1 MYTNNIKILSNI
13 ANKYMIKRI
22 YDNLKKYLKANQ
34 ALIIYG
40 PRRVGK
46 TTLLKNYLKGTK
58 YKYKLDNGDDIKL
71 QNILKSQDFKKI
83 LAYAEGYELIA
94 IDEAQQIPNIGMALK
109 ILVDNIKG
117 IRIIATG
124 SSSFDLS
131 QQIGEPLTGRKTTII
146 LYPLSQKELL
156 SKFNQHELKERLED
170 FLIFGSYPN
179 IVLAKNEQERIDFLE
194 ELVNSYLLKD
204 ILILDK
210 VKSSTIL
217 LNLLK
222 LISFQVGNLVSL
234 NELANTL
241 KIDVK
246 TVDRYLNL
254 LEKSFII
261 FRLGGFSRNLRNEIN
276 TKAKYYFL
284 DNGIRNAV
292 ISQYGSLNNRNDV
305 GQLFENFI
313 MSERI
318 KKCAYDKIYGSRYF
332 WRNYQGKEIDL
343 IEEREA
349 KLLAYEIKWTKA
361 NSVAPIAFNESYKNS
376 EYQVVNKNN
385 YLDFIL

>member
-1 MYTNNIKILSNI
+1 
-13 ANKYMIKRI
+13 MIKRV
-22 YDNLKKYLKANQ
+22 YDALDKYIKANK

-46 TTLLKNYLKGTK
+46 TTLLNNYLKK
-58 YKYKLDNGDDIKL
+58 IKLKYKLDNGDNIKL
-71 QNILKSQDFKKI
+71 QNILKSQDFKEI
-83 LAYAEGYELIA
+83 LSYAEGYELIA

-109 ILVDNIKG
+109 ILVDNVKN
-117 IRIIATG
+117 IRVIATG

-131 QQIGEPLTGRKTTII
+131 QHIGEPLTGRKTTII

-156 SKFNQHELKERLED
+156 LEFNKHELKEKLEE
-170 FLIFGSYPN
+170 FLIFGSYPDS
-179 IVLAKNEQERIDFLE
+179 VLAQDSTGKIDFLE
-194 ELVNSYLLKD
+194 ELVGSYLLKD
-204 ILILDK
+204 ILSLDK
-210 VKSSTIL
+210 VKSSGLL

-246 TVDRYLNL
+246 TVDRYLDL

-261 FRLGGFSRNLRNEIN
+261 VRLGGFSRNLRNEISS
-276 TKAKYYFL
+276 KAKYYFL
-284 DNGIRNAV
+284 DNGVRNAV
-292 ISQYGSLNNRNDV
+292 ISQYGSLNDRNDV

-313 MSERI
+313 VSERI

-332 WRNYQGKEIDL
+332 WRNYEGKEIDL
-343 IEEREA
+343 LEERDG
-349 KLLAYEIKWTKA
+349 KLLAYEIKWTK
-361 NSVAPIAFNESYKNS
+361 KNS
-376 EYQVVNKNN
+376 IAPKNFVENYSNSKYSLINKNN
-385 YLDFIL
+385 YLDFVL

>member
-1 MYTNNIKILSNI
+1 
-13 ANKYMIKRI
+13 MIKRL
-22 YDNLKKYLKANQ
+22 YDNLDKYVKANK

-46 TTLLKNYLKGTK
+46 TTLLNSYLKNTK
-58 YKYKLDNGDDIKL
+58 FKYKLDNGDNIRL
-71 QNILKSQDFKKI
+71 QNILKSQDFKEI
-83 LAYAEGYELIA
+83 LAYAEGYDLIA

-109 ILVDNIKG
+109 ILVDNVSNIH
-117 IRIIATG
+117 IIATG

-156 SKFNQHELKERLED
+156 SKFNKHELKEKLED
-170 FLIFGSYPN
+170 FLIFGSYPDS
-179 IVLAKNEQERIDFLE
+179 ILAKNNNERVDFLE

-210 VKSSTIL
+210 VKSSAIL

-222 LISFQVGNLVSL
+222 LLSFQVGALVSI

-241 KIDVK
+241 KIDAK
-246 TVDRYLNL
+246 TVDRYLDL

-261 FRLGGFSRNLRNEIN
+261 YRLGGFSRNLRNEIN
-276 TKAKYYFL
+276 SKAKYYFL
-284 DNGIRNAV
+284 DNGVRNAV
-292 ISQYGSLNNRNDV
+292 ISQYSLLDNRNDV

-313 MSERI
+313 ISERI

-332 WRNYQGKEIDL
+332 WRNYEGKEIDL
-343 IEEREA
+343 IEEREG
-349 KLLAYEIKWTKA
+349 KLFAYEFKWTK
-361 NSVAPIAFNESYKNS
+361 ESSIVPKVFVDNYKNS
-376 EYQVVNKNN
+376 EYSLINKNN
-385 YLDFIL
+385 YLNFIL

>member
-1 MYTNNIKILSNI
+1 
-13 ANKYMIKRI
+13 MIQRI
-22 YDNLKKYLKANQ
+22 YNNLDNYFKANQ

-46 TTLLKNYLKGTK
+46 TTLLNSYLKNTK
-58 YKYKLDNGDDIKL
+58 FKYKLDNGDDIKL
-71 QNILKSQDFKKI
+71 QNTLKSQDFKKI

-109 ILVDNIKG
+109 ILVDNSKG

-131 QQIGEPLTGRKTTII
+131 QQIGEPLTGRKITMS
-146 LYPLSQKELL
+146 LYALSQKELL
-156 SKFNQHELKERLED
+156 SKFNKHELKENLED
-170 FLIFGSYPN
+170 FLVFGSYPD
-179 IVLAKNEQERIDFLE
+179 IALAKNNEEKIELLE
-194 ELVNSYLLKD
+194 ELVSSYLLKD

-210 VKSSTIL
+210 VKSSALL

-222 LISFQVGNLVSL
+222 LLSFQVGNLVSL

-241 KIDVK
+241 KIDAK
-246 TVDRYLNL
+246 TIDRYLDL

-276 TKAKYYFL
+276 SKAKYYFL

-292 ISQYGSLNNRNDV
+292 ISQYSNLSNRNDV

-313 MSERI
+313 FSERL
-318 KKCAYDKIYGSRYF
+318 KKCTYDKIYGSRYF
-332 WRNYQGKEIDL
+332 WRNYNGKEIDL
-343 IEEREA
+343 IEERDG
-349 KLLAYEIKWTKA
+349 KLFAYEIKWSKDYV
-361 NSVAPIAFNESYKNS
+361 VAPSIFTETYQNS
-376 EYQVVNKNN
+376 EYQIINKNN

>member
-1 MYTNNIKILSNI
+1 
-13 ANKYMIKRI
+13 MIKRI
-22 YDNLKKYLKANQ
+22 CDLTDKDIDKNK

-46 TTLLKNYLKGTK
+46 TTILNNYLKKTK
-58 YKYKLDNGDDIKL
+58 FKYKLDNGDNIKL
-71 QNILKSQDFKKI
+71 QNILKSQDFETI
-83 LAYAEGYELIA
+83 LAFAEGYELIA
-94 IDEAQQIPNIGMALK
+94 IDEAQQIQNIDVALK
-109 ILVDNIKG
+109 ILVDNIKN

-131 QQIGEPLTGRKTTII
+131 QQIGEPLTGRKKTII
-146 LYPLSQKELL
+146 LYPISQKELL
-156 SKFNQHELKERLED
+156 SKLNRHELKEKLEE
-170 FLIFGSYPN
+170 FLIFGLYPD
-179 IVLAKNEQERIDFLE
+179 IVLAKNKEEKIDFLE

-210 VKSSTIL
+210 VKSSSTL

-246 TVDRYLNL
+246 TVDRYLDL

-261 FRLGGFSRNLRNEIN
+261 VRIGGFSRNLRNEIN
-276 TKAKYYFL
+276 SKAKYYFL
-284 DNGIRNAV
+284 DNGVRNAV
-292 ISQYGSLNNRNDV
+292 ISQYSSIENRNDI

-313 MSERI
+313 VSERI

-332 WRNYQGKEIDL
+332 WRNYEGKEIDL
-343 IEEREA
+343 LEERGG
-349 KLLAYEIKWTKA
+349 KLFAYEIKWTK
-361 NSVAPIAFNESYKNS
+361 NDIVAPKDFIESYKNS
-376 EYQVVNKNN
+376 EYKVINKDN
-385 YLDFIL
+385 YLDFVL

>member
-1 MYTNNIKILSNI
+1 
-13 ANKYMIKRI
+13 MIQRI
-22 YDNLKKYLKANQ
+22 YNNLDNYFKANQ

-46 TTLLKNYLKGTK
+46 TTLLNSYLKNTK
-58 YKYKLDNGDDIKL
+58 FKYKLDNGDDIKL
-71 QNILKSQDFKKI
+71 QNTLKSQDFKKI

-109 ILVDNIKG
+109 ILVDNSKG

-131 QQIGEPLTGRKTTII
+131 QQIGEPLTGRKITMS
-146 LYPLSQKELL
+146 LYALSQKELL
-156 SKFNQHELKERLED
+156 SKFNKHELKENLED
-170 FLIFGSYPN
+170 FLIFGSYPD
-179 IVLAKNEQERIDFLE
+179 IALAKNNEEKIELLE
-194 ELVNSYLLKD
+194 ELVSSYLLKD

-210 VKSSTIL
+210 VKSSALL

-222 LISFQVGNLVSL
+222 LLSFQVGNLVSL

-241 KIDVK
+241 KIDAK
-246 TVDRYLNL
+246 TIDRYLDL

-276 TKAKYYFL
+276 SKAKYYFL

-292 ISQYGSLNNRNDV
+292 ISQYSNLSNRNDV

-313 MSERI
+313 FSERL
-318 KKCAYDKIYGSRYF
+318 KKCTYDKIYGSRYF
-332 WRNYQGKEIDL
+332 WRNYNGKEIDL
-343 IEEREA
+343 IEERDG
-349 KLLAYEIKWTKA
+349 KLFAYEIKWSKDYV
-361 NSVAPIAFNESYKNS
+361 VAPSIFTETYQNS
-376 EYQVVNKNN
+376 EYQIINKNN

>member
-1 MYTNNIKILSNI
+1 
-13 ANKYMIKRI
+13 MIQRI
-22 YDNLKKYLKANQ
+22 YNNLDNYFKANQ

-46 TTLLKNYLKGTK
+46 TTLLNSYLKNTK
-58 YKYKLDNGDDIKL
+58 FKYKLDNGDDIKL
-71 QNILKSQDFKKI
+71 QNTLKSQDFKKI

-109 ILVDNIKG
+109 ILVDNSKG

-131 QQIGEPLTGRKTTII
+131 QQIGEPLTGRKITMS
-146 LYPLSQKELL
+146 LYALSQKELL
-156 SKFNQHELKERLED
+156 SKFNKHELKENLED
-170 FLIFGSYPN
+170 FLVFGSYPD
-179 IVLAKNEQERIDFLE
+179 IALAKNNEEKIELLE
-194 ELVNSYLLKD
+194 ELVSSYLLKD

-210 VKSSTIL
+210 VKSSALL

-222 LISFQVGNLVSL
+222 LLSFQVGNLVSL

-241 KIDVK
+241 KIDAK
-246 TVDRYLNL
+246 TIDRYLDL

-276 TKAKYYFL
+276 SKAKYYFL

-292 ISQYGSLNNRNDV
+292 ISQYSNLSNRNDV

-313 MSERI
+313 FSERL

-332 WRNYQGKEIDL
+332 WRNYNGKEIDL
-343 IEEREA
+343 IEERDG
-349 KLLAYEIKWTKA
+349 KLFAYEIRWSKDYV
-361 NSVAPIAFNESYKNS
+361 VAPSIFAATYQNS
-376 EYQVVNKNN
+376 EYQIINKNN

>member
-1 MYTNNIKILSNI
+1 
-13 ANKYMIKRI
+13 MIKRI
-22 YDNLKKYLKANQ
+22 CDLTDKDIDKNK

-46 TTLLKNYLKGTK
+46 TTILNNYIKKTK
-58 YKYKLDNGDDIKL
+58 FKYKLDNGDNIKL
-71 QNILKSQDFKKI
+71 QNILKSQDFETI
-83 LAYAEGYELIA
+83 LAFAEGYELIA
-94 IDEAQQIPNIGMALK
+94 IDEAQQIQNIGVALK
-109 ILVDNIKG
+109 ILVDNIKN

-131 QQIGEPLTGRKTTII
+131 QQIGEPLTGRKKTIT
-146 LYPLSQKELL
+146 LYPISQKELL
-156 SKFNQHELKERLED
+156 SKLNRHELKEKLEE
-170 FLIFGSYPN
+170 FLIFGLYPD
-179 IVLAKNEQERIDFLE
+179 IVLAKNKEEKIDFLE

-210 VKSSTIL
+210 VKSSSTL

-234 NELANTL
+234 NELASTL

-246 TVDRYLNL
+246 TVDRYLDL

-261 FRLGGFSRNLRNEIN
+261 VRIGGFSRNLRNEIN
-276 TKAKYYFL
+276 SKAKYYFL
-284 DNGIRNAV
+284 DNGVRNAV
-292 ISQYGSLNNRNDV
+292 ISQYSSIENRNDI

-313 MSERI
+313 VSERI

-332 WRNYQGKEIDL
+332 WRNYKGKEIDL
-343 IEEREA
+343 LEERGG
-349 KLLAYEIKWTKA
+349 KLFAYEIKWTK
-361 NSVAPIAFNESYKNS
+361 NDIVAPKDFIESYKNS
-376 EYQVVNKNN
+376 EYKVINKDN

>member
-1 MYTNNIKILSNI
+1 
-13 ANKYMIKRI
+13 MIKRI
-22 YDNLKKYLKANQ
+22 CDLTDKDIDKNK

-46 TTLLKNYLKGTK
+46 TTILNNYLKKTK
-58 YKYKLDNGDDIKL
+58 FKYKLDNGDNIKL
-71 QNILKSQDFKKI
+71 QNILKSQDFETI
-83 LAYAEGYELIA
+83 LAFAEGYELIA
-94 IDEAQQIPNIGMALK
+94 IDEAQQIQNIGVALK
-109 ILVDNIKG
+109 ILVDNIKN

-131 QQIGEPLTGRKTTII
+131 QQIGEPLTGRKKTIT
-146 LYPLSQKELL
+146 LYPISQKELL
-156 SKFNQHELKERLED
+156 SKLNRHELKEKLEE
-170 FLIFGSYPN
+170 FLIFGLYPD
-179 IVLAKNEQERIDFLE
+179 IVLAKNKEEKIDFLE

-204 ILILDK
+204 ILILNK
-210 VKSSTIL
+210 VKSSSTL

-246 TVDRYLNL
+246 TVDRYLDL

-261 FRLGGFSRNLRNEIN
+261 VRIGGFSRNLRNEIN
-276 TKAKYYFL
+276 SKAKYYFL
-284 DNGIRNAV
+284 DNGVRNAV
-292 ISQYGSLNNRNDV
+292 ISQYSSIENRNDI

-313 MSERI
+313 VSERI

-332 WRNYQGKEIDL
+332 WRNYEGKEIDL
-343 IEEREA
+343 LEERGG
-349 KLLAYEIKWTKA
+349 KLFAYEIKWTK
-361 NSVAPIAFNESYKNS
+361 NDIVAPKDFIESYKNS
-376 EYQVVNKNN
+376 EYKVINKDN
-385 YLDFIL
+385 YLDFVL

>member
-1 MYTNNIKILSNI
+1 
-13 ANKYMIKRI
+13 MIKRL
-22 YDNLKKYLKANQ
+22 YDNLDKYVKANK

-46 TTLLKNYLKGTK
+46 TTLLNSYLKNTK
-58 YKYKLDNGDDIKL
+58 FKYKLDNGDNIRL
-71 QNILKSQDFKKI
+71 QNILKSQDFKEI
-83 LAYAEGYELIA
+83 LAYAEGYDLIA

-109 ILVDNIKG
+109 ILVDNVSNIH
-117 IRIIATG
+117 IIATG

-131 QQIGEPLTGRKTTII
+131 QQIGDPLTGRKTTII

-156 SKFNQHELKERLED
+156 SKFNKHELKEKLED
-170 FLIFGSYPN
+170 FLIFGSYPDS
-179 IVLAKNEQERIDFLE
+179 ILAKNNNERVDFLE

-210 VKSSTIL
+210 VKSSAIL

-222 LISFQVGNLVSL
+222 LLSFQVGALVSI

-241 KIDVK
+241 KIDAK
-246 TVDRYLNL
+246 TVDRYLDL

-261 FRLGGFSRNLRNEIN
+261 YRLGGFSRNLRNEIN
-276 TKAKYYFL
+276 SKAKYYFL
-284 DNGIRNAV
+284 DNGVRNAV
-292 ISQYGSLNNRNDV
+292 ISQYSLLDNRNDV

-313 MSERI
+313 ISERI

-332 WRNYQGKEIDL
+332 WRNYEGKEIDL
-343 IEEREA
+343 IEEREG
-349 KLLAYEIKWTKA
+349 KLFAYEFKWTK
-361 NSVAPIAFNESYKNS
+361 ESSIVPKVFVDNYKNS
-376 EYQVVNKNN
+376 EYSLINKNN
-385 YLDFIL
+385 YLNFIL